1 MILTNEEDEVLN
13 KIAGI
18 TKMDCWFCIKQN
30 KKGQDYVFDFE
41 TRKRLSLR
49 CGIKQLIEGVIDTDI
64 FELSDDEKFILI
76 ALLCELI

>member
-1 MILTNEEDEVLN
+1 
-13 KIAGI
+13 
-18 TKMDCWFCIKQN
+18 MDCWFYIKQN
-30 KKGQDYVFDFE
+30 KKGQDYIFDLE
-41 TRKRLSLR
+41 DRKRLSLR